1 MTILAF
7 GGEIG
12 FFLPSDSNGYETSEN
27 VGGSQFNTAFARCNT
42 RTSSGSS
49 YLETPNVGT
58 QANIWFHV
66 DILQFSPLSSDSTLL
81 RAIEFFDSGGI
92 AQLRLTCSWLSNG
105 ADGVWQLEHYNGS
118 TWVSLGNCNAPA
130 SQRQTLDIHIV
141 SNTSSGSVDLYMSGT
156 HRITASVNL
165 STLTGIQKARC
176 WGSTRSVAAEC
187 RYSQIILATETTIGM
202 RVGTVYMSGQGVTHT
217 FDTGG
222 YANIDETTYSDADF
236 VQSGTAGQIELF
248 TGTSIPSFTGYSIRA
263 LALTARA
270 KSDGSAPA
278 HFRFQ
283 LRSGGV
289 TYDNGSDLS
298 LDFGY
303 GNYCAV
309 WETNPATSA
318 AFQPSEISA
327 LQYGVKSVT

>member
-1 MTILAF
+1 VTILAF
-7 GGEIG
+7 GGEMG
-12 FFLPSDSNGYETSEN
+12 FFIPSDANAIETTAAN
-27 VGGSQFNTAFARCNT
+27 FNSSFARCSAKAT
-42 RTSSGSS
+42 GSTSYFDTPTVSGQTSFWVHFD
-49 YLETPNVGT
+49 YKQE
-58 QANIWFHV
+58 
-66 DILQFSPLSSDSTLL
+66 DPLTSDSTARRFIELL
-81 RAIEFFDSGGI
+81 DSGGI
-92 AQLRLTCSWLSNG
+92 ARLRLTETVTGNIWGLDKWTGTAWTSIGTFS
-105 ADGVWQLEHYNGS
+105 AELE
-118 TWVSLGNCNAPA
+118 TL
-130 SQRQTLDIHIV
+130 QTVDIHV
-141 SNTSSGSVDLYMSGT
+141 VCNTSSGTADVYLSGT
-156 HRITASVNL
+156 KRIAGGTVNL
-165 STLTGIQKARC
+165 SGFTSFTKMRC
-176 WGSTRSVAAEC
+176 WGHTSGIGADNY
-187 RYSQIILATETTIGM
+187 YSQIVIATESTIGM
-202 RVGTVYMSGQGVTHT
+202 KVGTVYMSGQGTTHT

-222 YANIDETTYSDADF
+222 YTNVDETVYSDADF

-283 LRSGGV
+283 LRSAGT
-289 TYDNGSDLS
+289 TYDNGSDLA

>member
-1 MTILAF
+1 
-7 GGEIG
+7 
-12 FFLPSDSNGYETSEN
+12 
-27 VGGSQFNTAFARCNT
+27 
-42 RTSSGSS
+42 
-49 YLETPNVGT
+49 
-58 QANIWFHV
+58 
-66 DILQFSPLSSDSTLL
+66 
-81 RAIEFFDSGGI
+81 
-92 AQLRLTCSWLSNG
+92 
-105 ADGVWQLEHYNGS
+105 
-118 TWVSLGNCNAPA
+118 
-130 SQRQTLDIHIV
+130 
-141 SNTSSGSVDLYMSGT
+141 MSGT
-156 HRITASVNL
+156 LRITASVNL
-165 STLTGIQKARC
+165 STLTGIAKVRA
-176 WGSTRSVAAEC
+176 WGINRGINGPVDYTQFV
-187 RYSQIILATETTIGM
+187 LATETTIGM
-202 RVGTVYMSGQGVTHT
+202 RVGTIYMSGQGVTHT

-222 YANIDETTYSDADF
+222 YANIDELVYSDADF

-248 TGTSIPSFTGYSIRA
+248 TGTPVPSFTGYSIRA

-289 TYDNGSDLS
+289 TYDNGSDLA